1 MTISSRHEA
10 EQQTGATTGLL
21 SALDKPQTLPR
32 TLIEMFEA
40 AATAYSD
47 RIALTDSDTSMTY
60 SDLNARA
67 NRLAHYLHRVGVGP
81 ETIVPVCMERSSL
94 MIVALLGILKAGGAY
109 LPLDP
114 AYPVERMRTILED
127 APPVALVSEDQ
138 FLGKISS
145 LAKRIVSVDGDWP
158 AIISQSPSNPVLQ
171 STSDQLAYV
180 IYTSGSTGKPKGVMV
195 THANVAR
202 LLTSTDPWFH
212 FAPSDVWTFFHSY
225 AFDFSVWE
233 IWGCLLTGGRLVI
246 VPWATTRSPQDFYD
260 LLSEQQ
266 VTVLNQTPAA
276 FYQLIGIEEAGHS
289 KNLAL
294 RLVIFGGEALNFKAL
309 RPWFERHG
317 DYPHLV
323 NMYGI
328 TETTVHVTYR
338 VVTAH
343 DAAHGS
349 HSLIG
354 VPIPDMQLYLL
365 DEQLKPVADG
375 EIGEIFVGGAGVAR
389 GYLNRPEL
397 NADRFVDDPSHSGQR
412 LYRSGDLGRILPGGE
427 LEYLGRRDS
436 QVKIN
441 GFRIELGEIE
451 AALAQHPQIQQNCVA
466 LHTDSEGTKRLAAYF
481 VARGESAPAVGEV
494 SEFLRTK
501 LPAHMVP
508 TLYVPIEKLPLT
520 PNGKIDRAALPSP
533 FTEAAPAKAP
543 SASVSDMPALDME
556 EQIAQVW
563 RQILKREN
571 IGFADNFFD
580 VGGSSLLLVS
590 VHAELQSLLQRK
602 IAITDLFA
610 HTTIRSLAAKLKQTE
625 STAPAATQTQVQ
637 AQAQK
642 QREAL
647 ARMKAARRT
656 NS

>member
-1 MTISSRHEA
+1 MTISSQHET
-10 EQQTGATTGLL
+10 EQQTAAVPGLL
-21 SALDKPQTLPR
+21 SALDRPK

-40 AATAYSD
+40 AATAYPD
-47 RIALTDSDTSMTY
+47 RIALTDGNASMTY

-81 ETIVPVCMERSSL
+81 ETIVPICMERSSL

-127 APPVALVSEDQ
+127 APPVAMVSEDQ
-138 FLGKISS
+138 FLGKVSS
-145 LAKRIVSVDGDWP
+145 LAKRIISVDGDWS
-158 AIISQSPSNPVLQ
+158 AIISQSSSNPVLQ
-171 STSDQLAYV
+171 STPDHLAYV
-180 IYTSGSTGKPKGVMV
+180 IYTSGSTGKPKGVLV
-195 THANVAR
+195 THTNVAR

-212 FAPSDVWTFFHSY
+212 FGPSDVWTFFHSY

-233 IWGCLLTGGRLVI
+233 IWGSLLTGGRLVI
-246 VPWATTRSPQDFYD
+246 VPWATTRSPQNFYD

-276 FYQLIGIEEAGHS
+276 FYQLIAVEETGHR
-289 KNLAL
+289 KDLAL
-294 RLVIFGGEALNFKAL
+294 RVVIFGGEALNFKAL

-317 DYPHLV
+317 DHPQLV

-338 VVTAH
+338 IITAH

-354 VPIPDMQLYLL
+354 VPIPDMQLYLY
-365 DEQLKPVADG
+365 DEQFKPVADG
-375 EIGEIFVGGAGVAR
+375 EIGELFVGGAGVAR

-397 NADRFVDDPSHSGQR
+397 NAERFVDDPSRPGQR
-412 LYRSGDLGRILPGGE
+412 LYKSGDLGRILPDGE

-451 AALAQHPQIQQNCVA
+451 AALAQHPQVQQNCVA
-466 LHTDSEGTKRLAAYF
+466 LHTDSDGNRRLAAYF

-533 FTEAAPAKAP
+533 FTEVTPAKTPVA
-543 SASVSDMPALDME
+543 SASNIPALDIE

-590 VHAELQSLLQRK
+590 VHAELQSVLQRK

-610 HTTIRSLAAKLKQTE
+610 HTTIRSLAAKLKQTV
-625 STAPAATQTQVQ
+625 SAAPTAAQTQVQ

>member
-1 MTISSRHEA
+1 MKDLTFMTTSSRHET
-10 EQQTGATTGLL
+10 EQQIVTPHGLL
-21 SALDKPQTLPR
+21 SDIEKPQ

-40 AATAYSD
+40 AATAYPD
-47 RIALTDSDTSMTY
+47 RIALTDMNTSMTY

-67 NRLAHYLHRVGVGP
+67 NRLAHYLRRVGVVP

-127 APPVALVSEDQ
+127 APPIALVSEDQ
-138 FLGKISS
+138 FLGKVSS
-145 LAKRIVSVDGDWP
+145 LAKRVISIDGDWP
-158 AIISQSPSNPVLQ
+158 AIISQSTGNPVLQ
-171 STSDQLAYV
+171 STPDHLAYV
-180 IYTSGSTGKPKGVMV
+180 IYTSGSTGKPKGVLV
-195 THANVAR
+195 THANVSR
-202 LLTSTDPWFH
+202 LLTATDPWFH
-212 FAPSDVWTFFHSY
+212 FGPSDVWTFFHSY

-246 VPWATTRSPQDFYD
+246 VPWATTRSPQDFYA

-276 FYQLIGIEEAGHS
+276 FYQLIAVEEAGHS
-289 KNLAL
+289 KDLAL
-294 RLVIFGGEALNFKAL
+294 RTVIFGGEALNFKAL
-309 RPWFERHG
+309 IPWFERHG
-317 DYPHLV
+317 DHPQLV

-338 VVTAH
+338 IVTAH

-349 HSLIG
+349 YSLIG
-354 VPIPDMQLYLL
+354 VPISDMQVYLL
-365 DEQLKPVADG
+365 DEELKPVTG
-375 EIGEIFVGGAGVAR
+375 NEIGEIFVGGAGVAR

-397 NADRFVDDPSHSGQR
+397 DAERFVSDPSRPGQR
-412 LYRSGDLGRILPGGE
+412 LYKSGDLGRILPDGE

-451 AALAQHPQIQQNCVA
+451 AALAQHPQVQQNCVIM
-466 LHTDSEGTKRLAAYF
+466 HTDSDGTRRLAAYF
-481 VARGESAPAVGEV
+481 VPRGESVLAVGDV

-508 TLYVPIEKLPLT
+508 TLYLQIEKLPLT

-533 FTEAAPAKAP
+533 FIKATPAKAP
-543 SASVSDMPALDME
+543 SASGSDVE

-571 IGFADNFFD
+571 IGFTDNFFD
-580 VGGSSLLLVS
+580 VGGSSVLLVS
-590 VHAELQSLLQRK
+590 VHTQLQSLLQRK

-610 HTTIRSLAAKLKQTE
+610 HTTIRSLATKLKQAE
-625 STAPAATQTQVQ
+625 SSTSTGAQTQIQ

>member
-1 MTISSRHEA
+1 MTISSQHET
-10 EQQTGATTGLL
+10 EQQTAAVPGLL
-21 SALDKPQTLPR
+21 SALDRPK

-40 AATAYSD
+40 AATAYPD
-47 RIALTDSDTSMTY
+47 RIALTDGNASMTY

-94 MIVALLGILKAGGAY
+94 MIVALLGILKSGGAY

-127 APPVALVSEDQ
+127 APPVAMVSEDQ
-138 FLGKISS
+138 FLGKVSS
-145 LAKRIVSVDGDWP
+145 LAKRIISVDGDWS
-158 AIISQSPSNPVLQ
+158 AIISQSSSNPVLQ
-171 STSDQLAYV
+171 STPDHLAYV
-180 IYTSGSTGKPKGVMV
+180 IYTSGSTGKPKGVLV
-195 THANVAR
+195 THTNVAR

-212 FAPSDVWTFFHSY
+212 FGPSDVWTFFHSY

-233 IWGCLLTGGRLVI
+233 IWGSLLTGGRLVI

-276 FYQLIGIEEAGHS
+276 FYQLIAVEETGHR
-289 KNLAL
+289 KDLAL
-294 RLVIFGGEALNFKAL
+294 RVVIFGGEALNFKAL

-317 DYPHLV
+317 DHPQLV

-338 VVTAH
+338 IITAH

-354 VPIPDMQLYLL
+354 VPIPDMQLYLY
-365 DEQLKPVADG
+365 DEQFKPVADG
-375 EIGEIFVGGAGVAR
+375 EIGELFVGGAGVAR

-397 NADRFVDDPSHSGQR
+397 NAERFVDDPSRPGQR
-412 LYRSGDLGRILPGGE
+412 LYKSGDLGRILPDGE

-451 AALAQHPQIQQNCVA
+451 AALAQHPQVQQNCVA
-466 LHTDSEGTKRLAAYF
+466 LHTDSDGNRRLAAYF

-533 FTEAAPAKAP
+533 FTEVTPAKTPVA
-543 SASVSDMPALDME
+543 SASNIPALDIE

-590 VHAELQSLLQRK
+590 VHAELQSVLQRK

-610 HTTIRSLAAKLKQTE
+610 HTTIRSLAAKLKQTV
-625 STAPAATQTQVQ
+625 SAAPTAAQTQVQ